1 MPNPQLILSEIE
13 GNTSPAGR
21 CSLCQ
26 ESFSANASAV
36 TDPILG
42 QRELRD
48 LFNAHVKQRHSW
60 RADANQTAA
69 LRLRK
74 MMEEFGE

>member
-1 MPNPQLILSEIE
+1 MQQAQLILSEFD
-13 GNTSPAGR
+13 GNTSLCGR

-26 ESFSANASAV
+26 ESFSLNASAV

-48 LFNAHVKQRHSW
+48 LFDAHVKERHSW
-60 RADANQTAA
+60 RADANSTAA

-74 MMEEFGE
+74 MMEEFG